1 MTFYLRKNYVNVASK
16 SNKEKNLEYFF
27 CHLEGHWQ
35 KQQDPLVRGTD
46 PRIRICTKMSRI
58 RNTDKYSACLSINHT
73 NPVFS
78 YICRSAWKLTSEKVH
93 IHLHILEGRSND
105 WPRGDAGLPAPAGER
120 VQQVPAQ
127 TWGPWQGMRLCL
139 FLGSN
144 YGCTVA
150 ECRSCKVIRILI
162 DQHHFTGSVPISGA
176 RYRIL
181 YFLQT
186 KSIES

>member
-1 MTFYLRKNYVNVASK
+1 MTFYLWKKNDVNVASK
-16 SNKEKNLEYFF
+16 SNKEKNLE
-27 CHLEGHWQ
+27 GHWQ
-35 KQQDPLVRGTD
+35 KKQQDPLGRGSE
-46 PRIRICTKMSRI
+46 PRIRICTKILRI
-58 RNTDKYSACLSINHT
+58 RNTGKYSACLSIKHT
-73 NPVFS
+73 DPIFS
-78 YICRSAWKLTSEKVH
+78 YICRSAWKLTIEKVH

-144 YGCTVA
+144 CWLHC
-150 ECRSCKVIRILI
+150 CRMKIWYCYPDPRWSASFYWFR
-162 DQHHFTGSVPISGA
+162 TVPISGA

-181 YFLQT
+181 
-186 KSIES
+186 